1 MHDLWLTLTQ
11 DLPAQAPSPGAET
24 GEVVV
29 FLVFALFALLF
40 AAVGWAFLRKKRRER
55 IEVLEKASEEAA
67 REIEGQVPGAGPAE
81 LPARAAEGV
90 EKVTAR
96 ADDLVRAEREAQ
108 KARVA
113 EDRARRERERL
124 EREAAA
130 AAEAEDEARKAA
142 EEKLARARQAEAD
155 AKKAADEAQ
164 AKAKQLSNALKAT
177 REGFIGRI
185 SKVVGAGKVDDSV
198 LEDLEAVLFTA
209 DIGARTAE
217 RMLSAVRERLKGKDI
232 ADASRVQAV
241 LKDEARTILSSVD
254 VKPLNLDAHKPS
266 VVMILGVNGAG
277 KTTSIGKLAA
287 QLKSQGR
294 SVLLGAGDTFRA
306 AASEQLEVWG
316 QRADAPVVSSDKEGA
331 DPSSVL
337 FDAVK
342 QAEKDGIDVV
352 LCDTAGRLH
361 TKVNLMEELKKVTRV
376 LGKARAGAPD
386 EVLLV
391 LDATVGQNAI
401 QQARQFGEAAPI
413 TGIVLTKLDGTAKGG
428 VILGIADE
436 LKIPVRYIG
445 VGETIGDLR
454 PFDPDAFVDALFG
467 EHAAPRPPTEE
478 AQPCAPA

>member
-1 MHDLWLTLTQ
+1 MSHLFELNAHLAAQTP
-11 DLPAQAPSPGAET
+11 PAPPGAET
-24 GEVVV
+24 GELLAV
-29 FLVFALFALLF
+29 LVFVLFGVLF
-40 AAVGWAFLRKKRRER
+40 AALGWAFLRKKRKER
-55 IEVLEKASEEAA
+55 LDILEKGSEEAA
-67 REIEGQVPGAGPAE
+67 ASLEGLEGRAE
-81 LPARAAEGV
+81 LPATTEGV

-96 ADDLVRAEREAQ
+96 AEDLVKAEREAL
-108 KARVA
+108 KAKA
-113 EDRARRERERL
+113 KEDRARRERERL
-124 EREAAA
+124 EKEAAR
-130 AAEAEDEARKAA
+130 AEAAEDEAAREA
-142 EEKLARARQAEAD
+142 EEKLAQARKAEEEARR
-155 AKKAADEAQ
+155 AADEAQ
-164 AKAKQLSNALKAT
+164 AKAKQLSSALTAT

-209 DIGARTAE
+209 DVGARTAE
-217 RMLSAVRERLKGKDI
+217 RLLDAVRQKLKGKEI
-232 ADASRVQAV
+232 ADATRVQAV
-241 LKDEARTILSSVD
+241 LKDEARAILSSVD
-254 VKPLNLDAHKPS
+254 ERPLALDGDKPR

-277 KTTSIGKLAA
+277 KTTTIGKLAN
-287 QLKSQGR
+287 QLKAEGR

-306 AASEQLEVWG
+306 AAAEQLEVWA
-316 QRADAPVVSSDKEGA
+316 QRADVPIVQSDKEGA

-342 QAEKDGIDVV
+342 QAEKDGIDIV

-376 LGKARAGAPD
+376 LGKAREGAPD

-401 QQARQFGEAAPI
+401 QQAKQFGQAAPI

-436 LKIPVRYIG
+436 MKIPVRYIG
-445 VGETIGDLR
+445 VGEKIGDLR

-467 EHAAPRPPTEE
+467 EHAAPRPPAEE
-478 AQPCAPA
+478 SQACAPA